1 MNDHSL
7 YAYSTCA
14 DFIYLLLSFSISRP
28 SRSECVCRLGS
39 QFRRGAGVL
48 DMVFESPFQL
58 FTCGYDT
65 FIRLWDLRLSNGY
78 ARSSLFVTLSSLCSS
93 QWILNSVI
101 YRIESIEMMV
111 RQNFQ
116 HQCMSLSLGSL
127 SYSLCLSTVQPF
139 TPTRALLTGLQ
150 GVLPAVR

>member
-7 YAYSTCA
+7 YAYSACA
-14 DFIYLLLSFSISRP
+14 DFIYLLLSFPISRP

-78 ARSSLFVTLSSLCSS
+78 ARSSLFVTLNSLCSS

-101 YRIESIEMMV
+101 YRIESSEITEFSTPVHVIELRITFLLLV
-111 RQNFQ
+111 
-116 HQCMSLSLGSL
+116 
-127 SYSLCLSTVQPF
+127 STVQPF